1 MGSCSFI
8 ALLIPAGLYIPRVLL
23 LHLLHQ
29 YLTFTKVLNAL
40 ETFKLCQLRFM
51 LDSITSTDTEMIFT
65 NVTILEVARPAGVH
79 FIDIVFIFYRYIWW
93 CKS

>member
-8 ALLIPAGLYIPRVLL
+8 ALLFPAGLYIPRVLL

-29 YLTFTKVLNAL
+29 YLTFTKVSFDELSGNH
-40 ETFKLCQLRFM
+40 RV
-51 LDSITSTDTEMIFT
+51 INRVYWSTDIEMIFT
-65 NVTILEVARPAGVH
+65 NVTILEVARPTGVH

>member
-1 MGSCSFI
+1 
-8 ALLIPAGLYIPRVLL
+8 
-23 LHLLHQ
+23 
-29 YLTFTKVLNAL
+29 
-40 ETFKLCQLRFM
+40 M

-65 NVTILEVARPAGVH
+65 NVTILEVARLAGVH